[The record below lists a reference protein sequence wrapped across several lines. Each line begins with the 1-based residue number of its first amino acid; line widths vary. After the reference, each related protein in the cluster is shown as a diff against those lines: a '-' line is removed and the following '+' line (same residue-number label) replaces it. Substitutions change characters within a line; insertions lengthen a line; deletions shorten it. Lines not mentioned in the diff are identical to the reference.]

1 MDQISNTMTLNN
13 WMYKNKR
20 SVLYS
25 GPSRTPGD
33 SEHSQLWWC
42 ECNVDN
48 RITVRVHQFRSSQ
61 AAKEAA
67 AGLAIE
73 KLNIEGWCL
82 PRV

>member
-1 MDQISNTMTLNN
+1 MSHTSNTMTLNA

-20 SVLYS
+20 SVTYS

-33 SEHSQLWWC
+33 HEHRQLWWC
-42 ECNVDN
+42 ECVVDSH
-48 RITVRVHQFRSSQ
+48 ITVCVQQFSSAQ

-67 AGLAIE
+67 AGSAID
-73 KLNIEGWCL
+73 KLNIEGWSL

>member
-1 MDQISNTMTLNN
+1 MDHISNTMTLNN

-25 GPSRTPGD
+25 GPNRTPGD
-33 SEHSQLWWC
+33 AEHCQLWWC
-42 ECNVDN
+42 ECIVDN
-48 RITVRVHQFRSSQ
+48 RISVLVHQFSTSQ

-67 AGLAIE
+67 AGLAID
-73 KLNIEGWCL
+73 KLNIEGWSL